1 MADTS
6 AGGTNVGTGALL
18 RLALRRDRVLLTAWI
33 VGLAGMAGFSAA
45 ATVDLYPT
53 EASRVEA
60 AETINASAAV
70 VALYGRIYDVTSLG
84 AVSMIKL
91 TALGAA
97 IVGIVML
104 FMAIRHTRAEEE
116 AGRLELLSGGR
127 LGRLA
132 PLTST
137 LVLITG
143 ASAVLALLTAL
154 ANTAAGLPFAGS
166 LAFGLGW
173 GMCALVYGA
182 LGAVTAQVS
191 MTARAA
197 RGLGLMILA
206 ITYVLRAVG
215 DLAEPG
221 PSFLSWLSPIGWNQ
235 QLRAYSGERWWV
247 LLLPLLATVALM
259 ALAYALRTRRDLGGA
274 LRDERPGPATG
285 RLRSVAGLA
294 WRLQSRVLLGWAI
307 AFALF
312 GLILGSLASSV
323 DKLLTSPAM
332 KDFFEKIGGTA
343 GLVDVFLGAEIA
355 IIAAIAAAYGIAAAD
370 RLRSEEVDGR
380 AEPVLATATTRV
392 RWAWSHYAIALVGS
406 AALMVLAGLAIG
418 VGASVALGDWSQLGR
433 IVVAAL
439 AQIPAVW
446 VVTSLV
452 MLAFGWVPRL
462 TVVVWGLLAAFVVVG
477 EFGSLWKLPTW
488 VMDLSPLR
496 HAPTLPVGSD
506 GVLPVLVLL
515 AVAAVISAVGLVGWR
530 RRDLTG

>member
-1 MADTS
+1 MAD
-6 AGGTNVGTGALL
+6 TNVGTGTLL
-18 RLALRRDRVLLTAWI
+18 RLALRRDRVLLTSWV
-33 VGLAGMAGFSAA
+33 VGLAATAGFSAA

-53 EASRVEA
+53 EEQRVAA

-70 VALYGRIYDVTSLG
+70 VALYGRIYDPTSLG

-97 IVGIVML
+97 IVGVVML
-104 FMAIRHTRAEEE
+104 FVAIRHTRGEEE
-116 AGRLELLSGGR
+116 PGRLELLSGGR

-143 ASAVLALLTAL
+143 ASIVLALLTAL

-182 LGAVTAQVS
+182 VGAVTAQ
-191 MTARAA
+191 MAGTARAA
-197 RGLGLMILA
+197 RGLGLVVLA
-206 ITYVLRAVG
+206 ITYALRAVG

-259 ALAYALRTRRDLGGA
+259 AAAYALRSRRDLGGS
-274 LRDERPGPATG
+274 LRAERPGPATG
-285 RLRSVAGLA
+285 RLATVGGLA
-294 WRLQSRVLLGWAI
+294 WRLQAKVLLAWSV
-307 AFALF
+307 AFVLF
-312 GLILGSLASSV
+312 GLVLGSLASSV

-332 KDFFEKIGGTA
+332 KEFFEKIGGTA

-355 IIAAIAAAYGIAAAD
+355 IIAAIAAAYGISAAD
-370 RLRSEEVDGR
+370 RLRAEEVDGH
-380 AEPVLATATTRV
+380 AEPVLATRATRL
-392 RWAWSHYAIALVGS
+392 RWAWSHYGIALVGS
-406 AALMVLAGLAIG
+406 GVLMLLAGLSIG
-418 VGASVALGDWSQLGR
+418 IGASAALGDWSQLGR
-433 IVVAAL
+433 IVLAAL
-439 AQIPAVW
+439 AQLPAVW

-452 MLAFGWVPRL
+452 LLAFGWAPRL
-462 TVVVWGLLAAFVVVG
+462 TVAVWGLLAAFVVVG
-477 EFGSLWKLPTW
+477 EFGPLWHLPEW

-496 HAPTLPVGSD
+496 HAPTLPVSSD
-506 GVLPVLVLL
+506 GLLPVLLLL
-515 AVAAVISAVGLVGWR
+515 AAAVVISALGLLGWR
-530 RRDLTG
+530 RRDLVG

>member
-1 MADTS
+1 MAD
-6 AGGTNVGTGALL
+6 TNVGTGTLL
-18 RLALRRDRVLLTAWI
+18 RLALRRDRVLLTAW
-33 VGLAGMAGFSAA
+33 VLGLAATAGFSAA

-53 EASRVEA
+53 EAERVAA

-70 VALYGRIYDVTSLG
+70 VALYGRIYDPTSLG

-104 FMAIRHTRAEEE
+104 FVAIRHTRAEEE

-137 LVLITG
+137 LILITG
-143 ASAVLALLTAL
+143 ASVVLALLTAV

-173 GMCALVYGA
+173 GLCALVYGA
-182 LGAVTAQVS
+182 LGAVTAQVAE
-191 MTARAA
+191 TARAA
-197 RGLGLMILA
+197 RGLGLTILA

-221 PSFLSWLSPIGWNQ
+221 PSFWSWLSPIGWNQ

-247 LLLPLLATVALM
+247 LVLPVVATALLM
-259 ALAYALRTRRDLGGA
+259 ALAYALRSRRDLGAA
-274 LRDERPGPATG
+274 LRAERPGPATG
-285 RLRSVAGLA
+285 RLASVGGLA
-294 WRLQSRVLLGWAI
+294 WRLQGRVLLGWAV
-307 AFALF
+307 AFVLF

-332 KDFFEKIGGTA
+332 RQFFESIGGTA
-343 GLVDVFLGAEIA
+343 RLVDVFLGAEIA
-355 IIAAIAAAYGIAAAD
+355 IIAAIAAAYGISAAD
-370 RLRSEEVDGR
+370 RLRGEEVDGH
-380 AEPVLATATTRV
+380 AEPLLATRTTRT
-392 RWAWSHYAIALVGS
+392 RWAWSHYGIALLGS
-406 AALMVLAGLAIG
+406 GALMLLAGLSLG
-418 VGASVALGDWSQLGR
+418 VGASAALGDWSQLGR
-433 IVVAAL
+433 ILVAAL
-439 AQIPAVW
+439 AQLPAVW

-452 MLAFGWVPRL
+452 LLAFGWAPRL
-462 TVVVWGLLAAFVVVG
+462 TVAVWGLLAAFVVVG
-477 EFGSLWKLPTW
+477 EFGALWKLPTW

-496 HAPTLPVGSD
+496 HSPTLPVGSD
-506 GVLPVLVLL
+506 GVLPVVVLL
-515 AVAAVISAVGLVGWR
+515 AVAVVITAVGLLGWR

>member
-1 MADTS
+1 MAD
-6 AGGTNVGTGALL
+6 TNVGTGTLL
-18 RLALRRDRVLLTAWI
+18 RLAVRRDRVLLTSWV
-33 VGLAGMAGFSAA
+33 VGLAATAGFSAA

-53 EASRVEA
+53 EEQRVAA

-70 VALYGRIYDVTSLG
+70 VALYGRIYDPTSLG

-104 FMAIRHTRAEEE
+104 FVAIRHTRAEEE

-137 LVLITG
+137 LLLITG
-143 ASAVLALLTAL
+143 ASVALALLTAV

-173 GMCALVYGA
+173 GLCALVYGA

-191 MTARAA
+191 ETARAA
-197 RGLGLMILA
+197 RGLGLTILA

-247 LLLPLLATVALM
+247 IALPLLATALLM
-259 ALAYALRTRRDLGGA
+259 ALAYALRSRRDLGAA
-274 LRDERPGPATG
+274 LRAERPGPATG
-285 RLRSVAGLA
+285 RLSGVVGLA
-294 WRLQSRVLLGWAI
+294 WRLQGRVLLGWAV
-307 AFALF
+307 AFVLF

-332 KDFFEKIGGTA
+332 KQFFESIGGTA
-343 GLVDVFLGAEIA
+343 RLVDVFLAAEIA
-355 IIAAIAAAYGIAAAD
+355 IIAAIAAAYGISAAD
-370 RLRSEEVDGR
+370 RLRAEEVDGH
-380 AEPVLATATTRV
+380 AEPVLATRATRL
-392 RWAWSHYAIALVGS
+392 RWAWSHYGIALVGS
-406 AALMVLAGLAIG
+406 GVLMLLAGLSIG
-418 VGASVALGDWSQLGR
+418 IGASAALGDWSQLGR
-433 IVVAAL
+433 IVLAAL
-439 AQIPAVW
+439 AQLPAVW

-452 MLAFGWVPRL
+452 LLAFGWAPRL
-462 TVVVWGLLAAFVVVG
+462 TVAVWGLLAAFVVVG
-477 EFGSLWKLPTW
+477 EFGPLWHLPEW

-496 HAPTLPVGSD
+496 HAPTLPVSSD
-506 GVLPVLVLL
+506 GLLPVLLLL
-515 AVAAVISAVGLVGWR
+515 AAAVVISALGLLGWR
-530 RRDLTG
+530 RRDLVG

>member
-1 MADTS
+1 MADTN
-6 AGGTNVGTGALL
+6 AGTGAML
-18 RLALRRDRVLLTAWI
+18 RLALRRDRVLLTSWV
-33 VGLAGMAGFSAA
+33 VGLAATAGFSAA

-53 EASRVEA
+53 EESRVQA

-70 VALYGRIYDVTSLG
+70 VALYGRIYDPTSLG

-104 FMAIRHTRAEEE
+104 FVAIRHTRAEEDS
-116 AGRLELLSGGR
+116 GRLELISGGR

-137 LVLITG
+137 VLLIAG
-143 ASAVLALLTAL
+143 ASAALAILTTL

-173 GMCALVYGA
+173 GTCALVYGA
-182 LGAVTAQVS
+182 LGGVTAQIAT
-191 MTARAA
+191 TARSA
-197 RGLGLMILA
+197 RGMGLTILA
-206 ITYVLRAVG
+206 ITYVLRAIG

-221 PSFLSWLSPIGWNQ
+221 PSALSWLSPIGWNQ

-247 LLLPLLATVALM
+247 LVLPLLASAVLVG
-259 ALAYALRTRRDLGGA
+259 LAYTLRSRRDLGAG

-285 RLRSVAGLA
+285 RLATVGGLA
-294 WRLQSRVLLGWAI
+294 WRLQSRVLLGWSV

-323 DKLLTSPAM
+323 DKLLTSPAT
-332 KDFFEKIGGTA
+332 KQFFEAIGGMSR
-343 GLVDVFLGAEIA
+343 LVDVFLGAEIA
-355 IIAAIAAAYGIAAAD
+355 IIAAIAAAYGISAAD
-370 RLRSEEVDGR
+370 RLRSEEADGH
-380 AEPVLATATTRV
+380 AEPVLATATTRA
-392 RWAWSHYAIALVGS
+392 RWASSHYLIALAGS
-406 AALMVLAGLAIG
+406 AFLMLLAGLTIG
-418 VGASVALGDWSQLGR
+418 VGASAALGDWSQLGR

-452 MLAFGWVPRL
+452 MLAFGWAPRL
-462 TVVVWGLLAAFVVVG
+462 TTAVWGLLAAFVIVG
-477 EFGSLWKLPTW
+477 EFGALWHLPGW

-496 HAPTLPVGSD
+496 HAPTLPVGTD
-506 GVLPVLVLL
+506 GITAIVVLTVVAL
-515 AVAAVISAVGLVGWR
+515 AISAAGYAGWR

>member
-1 MADTS
+1 MAD
-6 AGGTNVGTGALL
+6 TNVGTGALL

-33 VGLAGMAGFSAA
+33 VGLAATTGFSAA

-53 EASRVEA
+53 ESSRVEA

-116 AGRLELLSGGR
+116 SGRLELLSGGR

-137 LVLITG
+137 MLLVAG
-143 ASAVLALLTAL
+143 ASIALALLTTV

-182 LGAVTAQVS
+182 LGGVTAQITT
-191 MTARAA
+191 TARAA
-197 RGLGLMILA
+197 RGLGLTILA
-206 ITYVLRAVG
+206 ITYVLRAIG

-221 PSFLSWLSPIGWNQ
+221 PSFWSWLSPIGWNQ

-247 LLLPLLATVALM
+247 LVLPLLATVGLI
-259 ALAYALRTRRDLGGA
+259 ALAYALRSRRDLGGA

-285 RLRSVAGLA
+285 RLGTVGGLA
-294 WRLQSRVLLGWAI
+294 WRLQSRVLLGWSV
-307 AFALF
+307 AFVLF

-332 KDFFEKIGGTA
+332 KQFFESIGGTA
-343 GLVDVFLGAEIA
+343 RLVDVFLGAEIA
-355 IIAAIAAAYGIAAAD
+355 IVAAIAAAYAISAAD
-370 RLRSEEVDGR
+370 RLRSEEVDGH
-380 AEPVLATATTRV
+380 AEPLLATATTRI
-392 RWAWSHYAIALVGS
+392 RWAWSHYAVALGGS
-406 AALMVLAGLAIG
+406 ALLMLLAGLSLG
-418 VGASVALGDWSQLGR
+418 VGASIALGDWSQLGR
-433 IVVAAL
+433 VLLAAVAQL
-439 AQIPAVW
+439 PAVW
-446 VVTSLV
+446 VITSLV
-452 MLAFGWVPRL
+452 LLAFGWAPRL
-462 TVVVWGLLAAFVVVG
+462 TVAVWGLLAAFVVVG
-477 EFGSLWKLPTW
+477 EFGSLWHLPEW

-506 GVLPVLVLL
+506 AVTPVLALL
-515 AVAAVISAVGLVGWR
+515 AVAVVLSALGFLGWR